1 MSSEPTNGKTYG
13 EAAADFVDLLE
24 ILARLRSPRGGC
36 PWDIRQTKE
45 DIGRYLI
52 EEAYELIDAV
62 AEGDPRHQSEEL
74 GDLLFQILFIS
85 RISEERGEFDI
96 SAVLKGIAGKMIRR
110 HPHVFGEKKVNTV
123 GEVKA
128 NWEKIKRDL
137 EGREKPAGLLSG
149 ISRSL
154 PALARAQKI
163 TEKAA
168 AVGFDWP
175 DRDGVFGK
183 IEEELGELREALK
196 AADAEGV
203 QEEIGDLLFSMVN
216 LSRFTGVYAE
226 VALAGSIRKFM
237 ARFAYIEKRLKE
249 EGKTPEGATLEE
261 MDRLWDESK
270 RAMEER

>member
-1 MSSEPTNGKTYG
+1 MENLTVRRTAILSPS
-13 EAAADFVDLLE
+13 E

-137 EGREKPAGLLSG
+137 EGREKRRAAVG

-168 AVGFDWP
+168 AVVHGRP
-175 DRDGVFGK
+175 EGVFGK
-183 IEEELGELREALK
+183 IEEELGELRGALS
-196 AADAEGV
+196 G
-203 QEEIGDLLFSMVN
+203 
-216 LSRFTGVYAE
+216 
-226 VALAGSIRKFM
+226 
-237 ARFAYIEKRLKE
+237 
-249 EGKTPEGATLEE
+249 
-261 MDRLWDESK
+261 
-270 RAMEER
+270 